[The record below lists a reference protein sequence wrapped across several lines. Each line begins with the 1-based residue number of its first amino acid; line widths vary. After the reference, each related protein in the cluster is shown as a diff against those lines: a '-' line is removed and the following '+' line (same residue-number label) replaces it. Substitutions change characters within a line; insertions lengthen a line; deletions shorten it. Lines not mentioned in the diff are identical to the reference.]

1 MDRLR
6 VRVHRAP
13 GMRTVT
19 VQLSLSSGTPE
30 SWSEL
35 DGSGAVHI
43 VQSPAKG
50 TWWARAQSRTAKGK
64 SDFTSPVSVIV
75 T

>member
-1 MDRLR
+1 M
-6 VRVHRAP
+6 
-13 GMRTVT
+13 
-19 VQLSLSSGTPE
+19 TPE
-30 SWSEL
+30 SWYEL

-43 VQSPAKG
+43 VPNPAKG